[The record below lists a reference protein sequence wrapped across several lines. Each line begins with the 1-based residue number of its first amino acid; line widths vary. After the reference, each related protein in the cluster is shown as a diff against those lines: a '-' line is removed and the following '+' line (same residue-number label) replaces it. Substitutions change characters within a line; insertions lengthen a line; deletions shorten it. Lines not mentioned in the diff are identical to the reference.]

1 MVRGEVV
8 PMKAK
13 TINILPVSDINKIEF
28 TLTVDRNFQNLQKLN
43 DMAQLLSKGK
53 ELKVDLKQYRK
64 RRSLDANAYAWILSD
79 KIAKAIGNTKEFV
92 YQEAIKVVGEFEIV
106 PIRKDAVDR
115 WILAWNS
122 KGVGWQSE
130 VLEDSKLK
138 GYVNTINYFGSSIY
152 DTKAFSLLLEEIIF
166 QAKELGIETM
176 TPDEQAELM
185 ETYKAI

>member
-1 MVRGEVV
+1 
-8 PMKAK
+8 MKAK
-13 TINILPVSDINKIEF
+13 AINILPAKEISKLEF
-28 TLTVDRNFQNLQKLN
+28 TLTVDRNFQNIQKLN
-43 DMAQLLSKGK
+43 DLAQIITKGK
-53 ELKVDLKQYRK
+53 ELKVDIKQYRK
-64 RRSLDANAYAWILSD
+64 RRSLDANSYAWILAD
-79 KIAKAIGNTKEFV
+79 KIAKVIGNTKEFV
-92 YQEAIKVVGEFEIV
+92 YQEAIKAVGEFEIV

-130 VLEDSKLK
+130 VLEESKLK

-152 DTKAFSLLLEEIIF
+152 DSKAFSLLLGEIIF

-185 ETYKAI
+185 TTYKAI

>member
-28 TLTVDRNFQNLQKLN
+28 TLTVDRNFQNIQKLN
-43 DMAQLLSKGK
+43 DLAQVVAKGK

-64 RRSLDANAYAWILSD
+64 RRSLDANSYSWILCD
-79 KIAKAIGNTKEFV
+79 KIAKVIGNTKEFV
-92 YQEAIKVVGEFEIV
+92 YQEAIKAVGEFEIV
-106 PIRKDAVDR
+106 PIKDEAVER
-115 WILAWNS
+115 WQKNWES
-122 KGVGWQSE
+122 KGLGWQSE
-130 VLEDSKLK
+130 VMGDSKIK
-138 GYVNTINYFGSSIY
+138 GYTNTINYFGSSTY
-152 DTKAFSLLLEEIIF
+152 NSLEFSKLLEEIIF

-185 ETYKAI
+185 ATYKAI